1 MIPRITLFFWC
12 LLAPAVSQAVSV
24 ADHPYLDDM
33 VDRLVREHGLDR
45 GELVGIFEQVPLR
58 PEVVEAMQRPAE
70 RLPWHRYRSFFINA
84 AQIDAGVEFWE
95 RHRETLSRAARETGV
110 PAEIIVAVIGVE
122 TRYGT
127 TLGSHPV
134 LDSLT
139 TLTLQ
144 YTRRQKFFGE
154 QLEHFL
160 LLTHEESLDP
170 FSIRGS
176 YAGAIGIPQF
186 MPTSYRQYA
195 VDFNGDGKAD
205 LVNQPEDAIGSVAN
219 YLSRFEW
226 RAGEPL
232 SVEISPAEPP
242 DSDLTNKR
250 SPGTTVGELRARGID
265 IDVDADAG
273 TPAGI
278 VHLEGKEGDLYRVVF
293 DNFYVL
299 MRYNPSVLYAM
310 AVQELSE
317 SVKRDY
323 HGY

>member
-1 MIPRITLFFWC
+1 
-12 LLAPAVSQAVSV
+12 
-24 ADHPYLDDM
+24 
-33 VDRLVREHGLDR
+33 
-45 GELVGIFEQVPLR
+45 
-58 PEVVEAMQRPAE
+58 
-70 RLPWHRYRSFFINA
+70 
-84 AQIDAGVEFWE
+84 
-95 RHRETLSRAARETGV
+95 
-110 PAEIIVAVIGVE
+110 
-122 TRYGT
+122 
-127 TLGSHPV
+127 
-134 LDSLT
+134 
-139 TLTLQ
+139 
-144 YTRRQKFFGE
+144 
-154 QLEHFL
+154 
-160 LLTHEESLDP
+160 
-170 FSIRGS
+170 
-176 YAGAIGIPQF
+176 

-232 SVEISPAEPP
+232 SIEISPAEPP

>member
-127 TLGSHPV
+127 TL
-134 LDSLT
+134 
-139 TLTLQ
+139 
-144 YTRRQKFFGE
+144 
-154 QLEHFL
+154 
-160 LLTHEESLDP
+160 
-170 FSIRGS
+170 
-176 YAGAIGIPQF
+176 
-186 MPTSYRQYA
+186 
-195 VDFNGDGKAD
+195 
-205 LVNQPEDAIGSVAN
+205 
-219 YLSRFEW
+219 
-226 RAGEPL
+226 
-232 SVEISPAEPP
+232 
-242 DSDLTNKR
+242 
-250 SPGTTVGELRARGID
+250 
-265 IDVDADAG
+265 
-273 TPAGI
+273 
-278 VHLEGKEGDLYRVVF
+278 
-293 DNFYVL
+293 
-299 MRYNPSVLYAM
+299 
-310 AVQELSE
+310 
-317 SVKRDY
+317 
-323 HGY
+323 

>member
-1 MIPRITLFFWC
+1 MIPRIMLFFWC
-12 LLAPAVSQAVSV
+12 LLGPALSQAVSV
-24 ADHPYLDDM
+24 ADYPYLNDM
-33 VDRLVREHGLDR
+33 VDRLVRQHGLDR
-45 GELVGIFEQVPLR
+45 DELVGIFEQVPLR

-70 RLPWHRYRSFFINA
+70 RLPWHRYRSFFINPS
-84 AQIDAGVEFWE
+84 QIDAGVEFWE
-95 RHRETLSRAARETGV
+95 THRETLSRAAREAGV
-110 PAEIIVAVIGVE
+110 PAEIIVAVIGIE

-144 YTRRQKFFGE
+144 YPRRQKFFGE

-160 LLTHEESLDP
+160 LLTHEESMDP

-186 MPTSYRQYA
+186 MPTSYREYA
-195 VDFNGDGKAD
+195 VDFNRDGKAD

-219 YLSRFEW
+219 YLSRFKW
-226 RAGEPL
+226 QTGEPL
-232 SVEISPAEPP
+232 SVETIPAEPP
-242 DSDLTNKR
+242 DPELTNQRRPK
-250 SPGTTVGELRARGID
+250 STVGELRARGID
-265 IDVDADAG
+265 VDVDMEPGARAG
-273 TPAGI
+273 V
-278 VHLEGKEGDLYRVVF
+278 VHLDGEDGDLYRVVF
-293 DNFYVL
+293 NNFYVL

-310 AVQELSE
+310 AVHELSGA
-317 SVKRDY
+317 VKQKY